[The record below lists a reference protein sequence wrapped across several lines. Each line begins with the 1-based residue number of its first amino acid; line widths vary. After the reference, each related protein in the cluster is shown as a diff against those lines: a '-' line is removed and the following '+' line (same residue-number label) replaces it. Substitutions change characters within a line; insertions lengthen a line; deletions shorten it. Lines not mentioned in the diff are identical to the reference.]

1 MGDSIV
7 EPPPDKRSRMSKPTQ
22 GGLSGVALRGGAA
35 AGIAQ
40 LVKLVV
46 QFGSVIVLARMLEPE
61 DFGLMAAL
69 SPLFAFVAMF
79 QDLGLREALYQRDEV
94 SDVFVDQVFY
104 STLWLGGLCALAV
117 AAASPLVAWFY
128 DEPRLFAVTLVS
140 SISVL
145 LSSWSGVPTALLN
158 RRLNFGTLA
167 VMDIVASLLG
177 FSATLIGALAG
188 AGYWSLVLSPLV
200 STIVVLAISWTR
212 AGFRPGPRPAKLI
225 DRSALTFGANLTGFN
240 FLNFFARNLDNV
252 LIGHRYGSVQLGFYD
267 RAYKLLL
274 FPLQTVN
281 APLQRVMVPLLSR
294 MQHEPERFRRA
305 FLRTA
310 GQLGL
315 LTVSGTA
322 AVVPVSHE
330 LVALLFGERWM
341 AVAPIFA
348 WLGLA
353 GLVQP
358 INSAV
363 SWIFIARGRTDVL
376 LRWSAYSSLTT
387 VASFVVGLKWGTVG
401 LAAAYAV
408 SGYVLRV
415 PLYYFVVA
423 RVGPITKRDLAALQL
438 PMLAAAAATWLTV
451 TYVLRARLGMGGL
464 GLIALS
470 CACSL
475 SYTGLCMAG
484 VREGRAA
491 LRDSLSLL
499 RRALPRRPHAPD
511 AR

>member
-1 MGDSIV
+1 MS
-7 EPPPDKRSRMSKPTQ
+7 PPAQ

-40 LVKLVV
+40 LVKLLI
-46 QFGSVIVLARMLEPE
+46 QFGSVIILARMLEPE

-117 AAASPLVAWFY
+117 ASASPLVAWFY
-128 DEPRLFAVTLVS
+128 DEPRLFAVTMVS
-140 SISVL
+140 SLSVL
-145 LSSWSGVPTALLN
+145 LSSWSSVPTALLN
-158 RRLNFGTLA
+158 RGLQFGTLA
-167 VMDIVASLLG
+167 VMDIAASLLG

-188 AGYWSLVLSPLV
+188 AGYWALVFNPLV
-200 STIVVLAISWTR
+200 STLVVLGISWTR
-212 AGFRPGPRPAKLI
+212 AGFRPGPRPEKLI

-240 FLNFFARNLDNV
+240 FLNFFSRNIDNV
-252 LIGHRYGSVQLGFYD
+252 LIGHRYGSIQLGYYD

-305 FLRTA
+305 FLRTT

-322 AVVPVSHE
+322 AVVPVSAE
-330 LVALLFGERWM
+330 LVALLFGERWLP
-341 AVAPIFA
+341 VAPIFA

-363 SWIFIARGRTDVL
+363 GWIFIARGRTDVL

-423 RVGPITKRDLAALQL
+423 RVGPITKRDLAAIQL
-438 PMLAAAAATWLTV
+438 PMLVAAAATWLTV
-451 TYVLRARLGMGGL
+451 TYVLRPQLEITGFTL
-464 GLIALS
+464 VVLS
-470 CACSL
+470 GVCSL
-475 SYTGLCMAG
+475 LYTTLCMAA
-484 VREGRAA
+484 VREGRDVLRESLALARRVLPGRWRHAA
-491 LRDSLSLL
+491 TDN
-499 RRALPRRPHAPD
+499 AAP
-511 AR
+511 